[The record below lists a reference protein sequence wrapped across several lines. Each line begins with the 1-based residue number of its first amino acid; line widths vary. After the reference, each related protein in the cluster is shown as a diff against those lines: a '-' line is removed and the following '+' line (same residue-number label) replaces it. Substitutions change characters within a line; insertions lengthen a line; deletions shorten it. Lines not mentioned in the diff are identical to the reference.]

1 MKSALPRPA
10 VYALLMLVLLCWG
23 GNNIVGRAIRFDIP
37 PFSLAFFRWTGAAA
51 LILPFAWRGVIADW
65 PAIRQGWPRI
75 LLLGAVGVGSFNAF
89 LYSGLRYTT
98 ATNASLISALPPAM
112 VLMLNFAFF
121 RVRPTI
127 AQMIGVVI
135 AAIGVMVIVFRADPV
150 AMLGLRFGFGDALVL
165 CGTAMW
171 SIYMVLLRLAPAIQ
185 PLSFLAL
192 TFLIASAMMFV
203 PAALEWHYLPV
214 HFTPEALGG
223 IAYVAII
230 PSIIAYSLFNM
241 AVREIGAPATSQ
253 VTSLQPLFGASLAV
267 LLLGE
272 SLHSYHF
279 AGMVLILIGI
289 GIPLVRR
296 T

>member
-1 MKSALPRPA
+1 MKSALSRPSI
-10 VYALLMLVLLCWG
+10 YALLMLVLLLWA
-23 GNNIVGRAIRFDIP
+23 GNNVVGRAIRYDIP
-37 PFSLAFFRWTGAAA
+37 PFSLAFFRWTGATA
-51 LILPFAWRGVIADW
+51 LILPFAWRGIIADR

-98 ATNASLISALPPAM
+98 ATNASLIGALLPAM

-121 RVRPTI
+121 RVRPMI
-127 AQMIGVVI
+127 AQIIGVTI
-135 AAIGVMVIVFRADPV
+135 AAIGVIVIVFRADP
-150 AMLGLRFGFGDALVL
+150 AALLTLRFGFGDALVL
-165 CGTAMW
+165 CGSVMW
-171 SIYMVLLRLAPAIQ
+171 STYTVLLRLSPKIR

-192 TFLIASAMMFV
+192 SFPIGSAMMFV
-203 PAALEWHYLPV
+203 PAAFEWRHLPV
-214 HFTPEALGG
+214 HFTPDALGG
-223 IAYVAII
+223 IAYVAIF

-241 AVREIGAPATSQ
+241 AVQEIGAPAASQ
-253 VTSLQPLFGASLAV
+253 VTSLQPLFGALLAV

-296 T
+296 A